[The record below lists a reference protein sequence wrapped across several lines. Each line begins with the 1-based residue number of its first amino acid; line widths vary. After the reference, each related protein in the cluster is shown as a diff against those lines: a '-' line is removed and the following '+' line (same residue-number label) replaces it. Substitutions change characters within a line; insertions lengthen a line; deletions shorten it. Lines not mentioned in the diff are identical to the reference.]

1 MFARYICSSARVGVI
16 EGVYTYMRVCVCVCV
31 CVCAYVCVRVSVMD
45 QEEGLREI
53 QKGQKMIVMVSGAP

>member
-16 EGVYTYMRVCVCVCV
+16 EGVYTYMRVCVC
-31 CVCAYVCVRVSVMD
+31 AYVCVRVSVID
-45 QEEGLREI
+45 QEQGLREI